1 MSEKEINPAEVVK
14 EFIRAME
21 VMDFDA
27 ALEHVAADVEYINSP
42 GTTVHGHAGVRAVL
56 EPFFAP
62 ILENNLSVLRQVVQG
77 ELVVL
82 ERLDRHR
89 IPHGWFELP
98 VTGIFE
104 LKGGKISYWR
114 EYFDLAI
121 VKDAMEQLMGEAS

>member
-1 MSEKEINPAEVVK
+1 MSEKEIDPAEVVK

-27 ALEHVAADVEYINSP
+27 ALEHVDADVEYINSP
-42 GTTVHGHAGVRAVL
+42 DTTVHGHAGVRAVL

-62 ILENNLSVLRQVVQG
+62 ILENNLLVLRQVVQG

-89 IPHGWFELP
+89 ILQGWFELP

-114 EYFDLAI
+114 EYFDLAT

>member
-42 GTTVHGHAGVRAVL
+42 GTTVHWHAGVRAVL

-77 ELVVL
+77 E
-82 ERLDRHR
+82 
-89 IPHGWFELP
+89 
-98 VTGIFE
+98 
-104 LKGGKISYWR
+104 
-114 EYFDLAI
+114 
-121 VKDAMEQLMGEAS
+121 